1 MPPTSAASLFF
12 CSFYKQLKTK
22 YSQYLPL
29 SFFIPNS
36 PLIPP
41 NKAYN
46 NSLFTS
52 PIALIFSLKLID
64 YFLIFLSNMWSKWHF
79 LHLRRHYSH
88 VCRILQSS
96 ILLLSLAAFY
106 NPLRF
111 YLANAFSLLNC
122 VFSEFIFAPMYQGSP
137 QDHSQVQ
144 RVNDSHNSYSYYI
157 HGYGFLWQTD
167 TD

>member
-1 MPPTSAASLFF
+1 MPPTSATSLFF

-46 NSLFTS
+46 NSLYVSNCFN
-52 PIALIFSLKLID
+52 ILFKINWL
-64 YFLIFLSNMWSKWHF
+64 FLIFLSNMWSKCHF

-106 NPLRF
+106 NLLRF
-111 YLANAFSLLNC
+111 YLANAFSLLNF

-144 RVNDSHNSYSYYI
+144 QGNDSHNSYSYYI